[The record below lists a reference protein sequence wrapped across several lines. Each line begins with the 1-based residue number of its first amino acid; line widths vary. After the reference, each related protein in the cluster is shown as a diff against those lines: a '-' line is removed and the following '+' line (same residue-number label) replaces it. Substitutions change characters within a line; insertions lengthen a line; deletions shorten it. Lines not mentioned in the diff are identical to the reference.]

1 MTLQE
6 LTNSV
11 TILLTRVGSNRVSA
25 AEVLEAVLKVIA
37 YFASEI
43 ADIIPE
49 WTATANFKLD
59 GTEAG
64 KFCTRA
70 DTNGKKRIFET
81 KVDNNLNHLPPT
93 DPLVTENDYWK
104 EVSASA
110 SAAIPEWAAGV
121 FGPGLVIV
129 FHNHSVDGRGLYVLL
144 DPVRPFNSTNIET
157 EITAGKWERIGAA
170 GGSFVPT
177 TRTVNGHALSAD
189 VTVTKGDVGLGNADN
204 TSDVN
209 KPVSTAQQAALDEKL
224 DIVDY
229 NDRYKGKY
237 TTLVALQTAHPTG
250 TAGDYAQVDAGA
262 GSDVENYNW
271 DDEDG
276 WIEGSPGSNA
286 TTTDEL
292 PEGATNLY
300 FETARVRA
308 TILTGL
314 DLITNAAITA
324 ADTVLSALGKIQTQ
338 ISNIFATTPE
348 TITGAISNK
357 AVTPAGLHSKVV
369 GTQDLYIPA
378 GAFTP
383 RASNG
388 CAQITVYENAT
399 SKANLDV
406 LYFDSVVQE
415 FAQFKMVLPRNWNNG
430 TITAKFHWMASSG
443 SGANA
448 VCLGISA
455 LSLSDGDALS
465 TAFGTRQSI
474 SDALVATETRRTT
487 DYTPAVTIAGAP
499 ADGDLVLFQID
510 RDPGDAADNLN
521 ADAGLIGVTL
531 TLTTDAATAS

>member
-11 TILLTRVGSNRVSA
+11 TTLLTRVGNNRVSA

-49 WTATANFKLD
+49 WESTANFKLD
-59 GTEAG
+59 GTGDG
-64 KFCTRA
+64 KFCTWA

-81 KVDNNLNHLPPT
+81 KVDNNTNHQPPT

-121 FGPGLVIV
+121 FGPGLIIV

-189 VTVTKGDVGLGNADN
+189 VTVTKGDVGLGNVDN

-209 KPVSTAQQAALDEKL
+209 KPVSTAQQAALDQKL

-229 NDRYKGKY
+229 NDRYLGKY
-237 TTLVALQTAHPTG
+237 TTLVALQTAHPT
-250 TAGDYAQVDAGA
+250 ASPGDYAQVDAGA

-271 DDEDG
+271 DAEDG
-276 WIEGSPGSNA
+276 WIEGNPGSNA

-292 PEGATNLY
+292 PEGSTNLY
-300 FETARVRA
+300 FTAARVRA

-314 DLITNAAITA
+314 DLATNAVISAT
-324 ADTVLSALGKIQTQ
+324 DTVLGALGKIQTQ

-369 GTQDLYIPA
+369 GTQDLYIPG

-388 CAQITVYENAT
+388 CSQITIYENAT
-399 SKANLDV
+399 SKINLDV
-406 LYFDSVVQE
+406 LYFDSSVQQ

-430 TITAKFHWMASSG
+430 TITAKFHWMATSG
-443 SGANA
+443 TGSA
-448 VCLGISA
+448 VWGISGT
-455 LSLSDGDALS
+455 SLSDGDALT
-465 TAFGTRQSI
+465 TAFGTRQSVT
-474 SDALVATETRRTT
+474 DAIGATDTRRAT
-487 DYTPAVTIAGAP
+487 DYTAAVTISGAP
-499 ADGDLVLFQID
+499 ADGDLIVFQID
-510 RDPGDAADNLN
+510 RDPTDAADNLN
-521 ADAGLIGVTL
+521 ALAALIGVTL
-531 TLTTDAATAS
+531 TLTTDAATSS